1 MRKIEQERHGDSAM
15 TLEDIY
21 AKVQEGDIQTINVII
36 KADIQG
42 SAEAVKGALEKIDVE
57 GVKINVIRNQAGAI
71 TESDV
76 ILASASHAII
86 FGFNVRP
93 DAIVRKKAEEEKVDI
108 RLYRIIYALVEDM
121 EKAMKGMLKPEYKE
135 VVTGQCEVRQLFR
148 VSKVG
153 TIAGAYVTSGSIK
166 ADSGIRLI
174 REGIVVYEG
183 KLASLKRYQS
193 DVKEVT
199 NGYECGLMI
208 DGYNDLKEQDIIE
221 GYVMEEIKRN

>member
-1 MRKIEQERHGDSAM
+1 M
-15 TLEDIY
+15 
-21 AKVQEGDIQTINVII
+21 
-36 KADIQG
+36 
-42 SAEAVKGALEKIDVE
+42 
-57 GVKINVIRNQAGAI
+57 
-71 TESDV
+71 
-76 ILASASHAII
+76 
-86 FGFNVRP
+86 
-93 DAIVRKKAEEEKVDI
+93 
-108 RLYRIIYALVEDM
+108 
-121 EKAMKGMLKPEYKE
+121 
-135 VVTGQCEVRQLFR
+135 
-148 VSKVG
+148 
-153 TIAGAYVTSGSIK
+153 TSGSIK